1 VSLDRHNVSRESL
14 ERLEAYARLLID
26 WQKRINLV
34 GPSTIESLWERHI
47 ADCVQLNPLVR
58 GNGTMFADLG
68 SGAGLPGL
76 VLAIAGNFG
85 VHLYESNA
93 KKCAFLREAARV
105 TATDATIHNV
115 RLEAP
120 GPIPKIGFVTARALA
135 PLVKL
140 LQLASPFLATGVP
153 GYFHKG
159 QDIEAELTFAAKSWR
174 IESTR
179 HQSMTDSR
187 AVILEVK
194 EAHRVSR

>member
-1 VSLDRHNVSRESL
+1 VSLEGYNVSRESL
-14 ERLEAYARLLID
+14 ERLGAYARLLID

-34 GPSTIESLWERHI
+34 GPSTIDSLWERHI
-47 ADCVQLNPLVR
+47 ADCVQLLPLVR
-58 GNGTMFADLG
+58 DKGTIFADLG

-76 VLAIAGNFG
+76 VLAIAGNLS

-105 TATDATIHNV
+105 TATQATIHAV
-115 RLEAP
+115 RLEAA
-120 GPIPKIGFVTARALA
+120 GPIPKVDFVTARALA
-135 PLVKL
+135 PLAEL
-140 LQLASPFLATGVP
+140 LELAAPFLATGVA

-179 HQSMTDSR
+179 HPSMTDSR